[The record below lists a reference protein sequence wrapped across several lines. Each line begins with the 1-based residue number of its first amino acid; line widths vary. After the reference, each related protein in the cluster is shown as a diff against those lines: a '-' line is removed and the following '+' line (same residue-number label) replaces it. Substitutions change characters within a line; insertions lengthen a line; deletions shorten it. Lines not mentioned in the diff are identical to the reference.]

1 MEKRVLWYKHLQL
14 RGLSTF
20 LKVVTVISCKM
31 LILFAFF
38 PNRSF
43 NVFGTGEFTLTPA
56 WWIYEKTVQQFVL
69 QDVYYLELT
78 EGPEAKKMLHDLQ
91 AQGVVEEYSQPF
103 VGIEMP
109 YYRVKFAV
117 NEAKAKRTIAIM
129 MSNNLI
135 AWVEWVPLFMIQQAF
150 IYGSEQI
157 QKDSPPKQRKQ
168 LNAKPI
174 RFTTQQVQKDDFEWQ
189 WYVDDIGLVK
199 EELVCMPPRKNEK
212 VKVAIIDNAFM
223 SRHPSF
229 SGSVVSVLDVA
240 DGDNDVVPPF
250 TNENRMHGTHS
261 AGLIVGKKF
270 AWKWIVGT
278 SLGSAE
284 LYLLKATSDLA
295 LPNEITHGVEAFA
308 KAVELDVDIISLSW
322 WAYMDFPI
330 FKRVVQKALDK
341 WIVVIAAAG
350 NYGSDDLF
358 YPAAYEQV
366 ISVGSFD
373 TSFRRSSFSNYGSWV
388 DIYAPGEEL
397 VVPDRIDWFAKTD
410 GTSAAAP
417 LFAWVYAFL
426 LHSFGSWVP
435 LESYYLHSMNEM
447 NYLKLHNLCLPKTEP
462 EPEEELTLTWVTQ
475 QFDGWVPQEEP
486 DFDLPVYEH
495 PIAPT
500 VQQVPV
506 LVPDRYTQI
515 VALIRLWWPWMLA
528 SALFVIWF
536 ILIVMKKS
544 SHNEGE

>member
-1 MEKRVLWYKHLQL
+1 MEKRVLWYKSLQI

-31 LILFAFF
+31 LILFVFF

-43 NVFGTGEFTLTPA
+43 NVFGTGEFTLTPT

-78 EGPEAKKMLHDLQ
+78 EGPEAEKMLHDLQ
-91 AQGVVEEYSQPF
+91 AQGLVEEYSQPF
-103 VGIEMP
+103 VGVDMP
-109 YYRVKFAV
+109 YYRVKFTV
-117 NEAKAKRTIAIM
+117 NEAKARRTIAIM
-129 MSNNLI
+129 MRKNLVT
-135 AWVEWVPLFMIQQAF
+135 WVEWVPLFEIQQSFA
-150 IYGSEQI
+150 YGPPDTE
-157 QKDSPPKQRKQ
+157 KNLFPKQRKQ

-174 RFTTQQVQKDDFEWQ
+174 RFTTQQVQKENFEWQ

-199 EELVCMPPRKNEK
+199 EELLCIPPRTNEK

-223 SRHPSF
+223 AYHPSF
-229 SGSVVSVLDVA
+229 SGSVFSVLDVA
-240 DGDNDVVPPF
+240 DGDSDVAPPF
-250 TNENRMHGTHS
+250 ADEERMHGTHS
-261 AGLIVGKKF
+261 AGLIAGKKF

-350 NYGSDDLF
+350 NYGSDDVF

-366 ISVGSFD
+366 IAVGSFD
-373 TSFRRSSFSNYGSWV
+373 TSFRRSAFSNYGPWV

-426 LHSFGSWVP
+426 LHAFGSWVS
-435 LESYYLHSMNEM
+435 LESYYLNSVDEM
-447 NYLKLHNLCLPKTEP
+447 NYLKLHDLCLAKDDAED
-462 EPEEELTLTWVTQ
+462 EQLTLTWVTQ
-475 QFDGWVPQEEP
+475 QFDNGAQQK
-486 DFDLPVYEH
+486 DSDLPVYEH
-495 PIAPT
+495 PTAPT
-500 VQQVPV
+500 VQQVPASA
-506 LVPDRYTQI
+506 PDRYTQI
-515 VALIRLWWPWMLA
+515 VGLTRVWWPWMLA
-528 SALFVIWF
+528 SLVFVIWC
-536 ILIVMKKS
+536 ILLVMKKPA
-544 SHNEGE
+544 HNEGE